1 MSRTKSRSGYPVIQL
16 ARWSS
21 LLYSN
26 LPFIRYF
33 TLFESLVGYGK
44 IDNVGLG
51 STYDDDDHEI
61 TATIRVFADGR
72 YTLLIFRH

>member
-51 STYDDDDHEI
+51 STYDEDHEI
-61 TATIRVFADGR
+61 TATITNYGICRWPIHFAD
-72 YTLLIFRH
+72 F